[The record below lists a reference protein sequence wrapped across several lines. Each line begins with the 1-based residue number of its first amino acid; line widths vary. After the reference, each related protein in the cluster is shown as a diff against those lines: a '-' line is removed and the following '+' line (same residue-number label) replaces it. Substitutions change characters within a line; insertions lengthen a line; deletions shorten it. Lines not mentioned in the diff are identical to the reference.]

1 MKLRTRV
8 ESERGS
14 VSIVVAAAVGM
25 ALVVTMGAA
34 DVGRALI
41 ARSRA
46 EAAADLAALAAA
58 QELAF
63 PSGIDPEAFAADYAV
78 RNGARL
84 VSCSCAEGTSE
95 AVVRVAVPARG
106 FLLPIADRDVIGI
119 ARAVVD
125 LPYLTTGW
133 PFDTISIGSIR
144 AWIVPSGATTTSATA
159 VADASSEIRGHTKFP
174 RL

>member
-1 MKLRTRV
+1 MNRSTRITH
-8 ESERGS
+8 ERGS
-14 VSIVVAAAVGM
+14 VSVVVAAAVGM

-46 EAAADLAALAAA
+46 EAVADLAALATA

-63 PSGIDPEAFAADYAV
+63 PSGSDPASFAADYAE

-84 VSCSCAEGTSE
+84 VSCSCVAGSTE
-95 AVVRVAVPARG
+95 ATVEVAVSVEG
-106 FLLPIADRDVIGI
+106 FLLPLADRDVTGI

-125 LPYLTTGW
+125 LP
-133 PFDTISIGSIR
+133 
-144 AWIVPSGATTTSATA
+144 V
-159 VADASSEIRGHTKFP
+159 
-174 RL
+174 

>member
-1 MKLRTRV
+1 MMLRSRLGR
-8 ESERGS
+8 ERGS
-14 VSIVVAAAVGM
+14 VSVVVAAAIGM

-46 EAAADLAALAAA
+46 EAVADLAALAAA

-63 PSGIDPEAFAADYAV
+63 PSGTDPAALAADFAI

-84 VSCSCAEGTSE
+84 VSCSCADGTSE
-95 AVVRVAVPARG
+95 AIVRVAVPVRG
-106 FLLPIADRDVIGI
+106 FLLPLADRDVIGV

-125 LPYLTTGW
+125 LPG
-133 PFDTISIGSIR
+133 
-144 AWIVPSGATTTSATA
+144 
-159 VADASSEIRGHTKFP
+159 
-174 RL
+174 

>member
-1 MKLRTRV
+1 MR
-8 ESERGS
+8 SERGS
-14 VSIVVAAAVGM
+14 ISVVVAAAVGM

-46 EAAADLAALAAA
+46 EAVADLAALAAA

-63 PSGIDPEAFAADYAV
+63 PSGTDPGQLAADYAV

-84 VSCSCAEGTSE
+84 VSCSCAEGTTE
-95 AVVRVAVPARG
+95 ATVRVAVPVRG
-106 FLLPIADRDVIGI
+106 FLLPLADRDVVGV

-125 LPYLTTGW
+125 LP
-133 PFDTISIGSIR
+133 
-144 AWIVPSGATTTSATA
+144 A
-159 VADASSEIRGHTKFP
+159 
-174 RL
+174 

>member
-1 MKLRTRV
+1 MKPKRRMG
-8 ESERGS
+8 SERGS
-14 VSIVVAAAVGM
+14 VSVVVAAAVGM

-46 EAAADLAALAAA
+46 EAVADLSALAAA
-58 QELAF
+58 QELAL
-63 PSGIDPEAFAADYAV
+63 PSDTDPASFAADVAT

-95 AVVRVAVPARG
+95 AIVRVAIPVRG
-106 FLLPIADRDVIGI
+106 FLLPLADRDVIGV

-125 LPYLTTGW
+125 LQ
-133 PFDTISIGSIR
+133 R
-144 AWIVPSGATTTSATA
+144 
-159 VADASSEIRGHTKFP
+159 
-174 RL
+174 

>member
-1 MKLRTRV
+1 MRV
-8 ESERGS
+8 RMRSEQGS
-14 VSIVVAAAVGM
+14 VSLVVAAAVAM

-46 EAAADLAALAAA
+46 EATADLAALAAV

-63 PSGIDPEAFAADYAV
+63 PSGEDPAQLAAEYAD

-84 VSCSCAEGTSE
+84 VSCSCADGSSE

-106 FLLPIADRDVIGI
+106 FLLPLADRDVIAI

-125 LPYLTTGW
+125 LP
-133 PFDTISIGSIR
+133 
-144 AWIVPSGATTTSATA
+144 A
-159 VADASSEIRGHTKFP
+159 
-174 RL
+174 

>member
-1 MKLRTRV
+1 MRV
-8 ESERGS
+8 DVRSQRGS
-14 VSIVVAAAVGM
+14 VSLVVAAAVAM

-46 EAAADLAALAAA
+46 EATADLAALAAV

-63 PSGIDPEAFAADYAV
+63 PSGEDPAQLAADYAV

-84 VSCSCAEGTSE
+84 VSCWCADGSSE
-95 AVVRVAVPARG
+95 AVVRVAVPVGG
-106 FLLPIADRDVIGI
+106 FLLPLADRDVIAI

-125 LPYLTTGW
+125 LP
-133 PFDTISIGSIR
+133 
-144 AWIVPSGATTTSATA
+144 A
-159 VADASSEIRGHTKFP
+159 
-174 RL
+174 

>member
-1 MKLRTRV
+1 MR
-8 ESERGS
+8 SEQGS
-14 VSIVVAAAVGM
+14 VSVVVAAAVAM

-41 ARSRA
+41 ARSHA

-63 PSGIDPEAFAADYAV
+63 PSEAEPGRLAAEYAD

-84 VSCSCAEGTSE
+84 LSCACAEGSSE
-95 AVVRVAVPARG
+95 AVVHVAVPVGG
-106 FLLPIADRDVIGI
+106 FLLPLADRDVIGI

-125 LPYLTTGW
+125 LPV
-133 PFDTISIGSIR
+133 SS
-144 AWIVPSGATTTSATA
+144 
-159 VADASSEIRGHTKFP
+159 DAG
-174 RL
+174 

>member
-1 MKLRTRV
+1 VRSRSRIGT
-8 ESERGS
+8 ERGS
-14 VSIVVAAAVGM
+14 VSVVVAAVVGM

-46 EAAADLAALAAA
+46 EAVADVAALAAA

-63 PSGIDPEAFAADYAV
+63 PSGADPAEFASDFAR

-84 VSCSCAEGTSE
+84 VSCSCAQGTPE
-95 AVVRVAVPARG
+95 AIVRVAVPVRG
-106 FLLPIADRDVIGI
+106 FLLPLADRDVIGV

-125 LPYLTTGW
+125 LP
-133 PFDTISIGSIR
+133 
-144 AWIVPSGATTTSATA
+144 A
-159 VADASSEIRGHTKFP
+159 
-174 RL
+174 

>member
-1 MKLRTRV
+1 MRSRPRMR
-8 ESERGS
+8 SERGS
-14 VSIVVAAAVGM
+14 VSLVVAAAVGM

-63 PSGIDPEAFAADYAV
+63 PSGTDPTQLAADYAV

-84 VSCSCAEGTSE
+84 LSCDCAEGTYE
-95 AVVRVAVPARG
+95 ATVRVAIPVRG
-106 FLLPIADRDVIGI
+106 FLLPLADRDVVGI

-125 LPYLTTGW
+125 LP
-133 PFDTISIGSIR
+133 
-144 AWIVPSGATTTSATA
+144 A
-159 VADASSEIRGHTKFP
+159 
-174 RL
+174 

>member
-1 MKLRTRV
+1 MRPKSRV
-8 ESERGS
+8 RGERGS
-14 VSIVVAAAVGM
+14 VSVVVAAAVGM

-63 PSGIDPEAFAADYAV
+63 PSGIDPEGFAADYAV

-84 VSCSCAEGTSE
+84 VSCSCAEGSSE
-95 AVVRVAVPARG
+95 AIVRVSVQVRR
-106 FLLPIADRDVIGI
+106 FLLPLADREVIGI

-125 LPYLTTGW
+125 LP
-133 PFDTISIGSIR
+133 S
-144 AWIVPSGATTTSATA
+144 
-159 VADASSEIRGHTKFP
+159 
-174 RL
+174 